1 MDMFIEKIVKKRK
14 GIVDILLILLIVVA
28 VIIISYL
35 SLLFVPQFAM
45 ILMIALFYLAYIL
58 ISKLNIEYEYALTNG
73 DLDID
78 MIINQKKRKRLL
90 SVNCKDFDIVA
101 KVNSSQYTRDI
112 KECKNIKDFTSRSK
126 NVDVWFISLRKDGQA
141 TVILFEPLEKMI
153 DNFAVYIPRKVFK
166 S

>member
-14 GIVDILLILLIVVA
+14 SAVDILLILLIVGGTIV
-28 VIIISYL
+28 ISYL
-35 SLLFVPQFAM
+35 LMLLIPQFSM
-45 ILMIALFYLAYIL
+45 ILIIALFYLAYIL

-78 MIINQKKRKRLL
+78 MIINQKKRKRLI

-101 KVNSSQYTRDI
+101 KVDSSQYTRDI
-112 KECKNIKDFTSRSK
+112 KECNNIKDYTSRSK
-126 NVDVWFISLRKDGQA
+126 NAGVWFISMRKDGQA

-153 DNFAVYIPRKVFK
+153 ESFTVYIPRKVFK
-166 S
+166 

>member
-14 GIVDILLILLIVVA
+14 GIVDILLILLIVAA
-28 VIIISYL
+28 VIILSYL

-45 ILMIALFYLAYIL
+45 ILMIAFFYLAYIL

-78 MIINQKKRKRLL
+78 MIISQKKRKRLL
-90 SVNCKDFDIVA
+90 SVNCKDFDMVA

-112 KECKNIKDFTSRSK
+112 KECKNIKNFTSRNK
-126 NVDVWFISLRKDGQA
+126 NADVWFISMRKDGQA

-153 DNFAVYIPRKVFK
+153 DNFIVYIPRKVFK

>member
-14 GIVDILLILLIVVA
+14 SAVDILLILLIVGGTIV
-28 VIIISYL
+28 ISYL
-35 SLLFVPQFAM
+35 LMLLIPQFSM
-45 ILMIALFYLAYIL
+45 ILIIALFYLAYIL

-78 MIINQKKRKRLL
+78 IIINQKKRKRLL

-112 KECKNIKDFTSRSK
+112 KECKNIKDYTSRSK
-126 NVDVWFISLRKDGQA
+126 NAEVWFISMRKDGQP

-153 DNFAVYIPRKVFK
+153 ENFAVYIPRKVFK
-166 S
+166 N

>member
-1 MDMFIEKIVKKRK
+1 MDMFIEKIVRKRK
-14 GIVDILLILLIVVA
+14 STIDILLLLLIVVA
-28 VIIISYL
+28 VLIASYL
-35 SLLFVPQFAM
+35 LLMLIPQFAM
-45 ILMIALFYLAYIL
+45 ILIIALFYLAYIL

-101 KVNSSQYTRDI
+101 KVDSSQYTRDI
-112 KECKNIKDFTSRSK
+112 KECKNIKDYTSRSK
-126 NVDVWFISLRKDGQA
+126 NAEVWFISMRKDGQA

-153 DNFAVYIPRKVFK
+153 ESFAVYIPRKVFK
-166 S
+166 

>member
-14 GIVDILLILLIVVA
+14 GIVDILLILLIVAA
-28 VIIISYL
+28 VIILSYL

-45 ILMIALFYLAYIL
+45 ILMIAFFYLAYIL

-101 KVNSSQYTRDI
+101 KVNTSQYTRDI
-112 KECKNIKDFTSRSK
+112 KECKNIKNFTSRNK
-126 NVDVWFISLRKDGQA
+126 NADVWFISMRKDGQA

-153 DNFAVYIPRKVFK
+153 DNFIVYIPRKVFK